1 MKEMKKRF
9 VQFFAVLIAVTFV
22 FASCARDAVSGR
34 DRDNH
39 LIVVLPSFPVSL
51 DNTMSNEFNSLM
63 LHNNMTET
71 LVKFDGPGFNIVP
84 GLAESWHMPDPQTLI
99 MNLRRGVRFH
109 NGDEMKASDVQF
121 SVMRGV
127 NSPPVR
133 FIHSSIESIDIID
146 DYTVRIN
153 LHIPFVPILAHL
165 THPGAAI
172 NSERA
177 VRELGENF
185 ANQPVGTGP
194 FMFHTMSL
202 GDYIEIVRFE
212 DYWGERP
219 GVDKITF
226 TVIPEGTNRLIA
238 VETGAADIAFEISP
252 HHLQR
257 MRTDPNLAYDRAA
270 VPRFHFLGFNHQSPT
285 ALPLRDLRVRQAI
298 THAIDT
304 EALVDIVYQGL
315 GRLTHGPLVG
325 IPGVVEFEPLE
336 YNLDRARQLMAEA
349 GYPNGFSINVWCT
362 VDNQQEVDKA
372 VIIQNM
378 LAQIGIRVEVVS
390 LEFATFLHGVT
401 TGQHDMYVLSWNNIS
416 ADPDYGLA
424 LWNSSNIGGSNRF
437 RYHNPEVDRL
447 LNLGRQELNPVARL
461 EIYREVQRLI
471 VADRPAVFLLHGEEL
486 VALSP
491 NIGGFVNFPIR
502 ISRLNTVY
510 FKN

>member
-1 MKEMKKRF
+1 MKKRF
-9 VQFFAVLIAVTFV
+9 VQFLAVLFAAAFV
-22 FASCARDAVSGR
+22 LASCGVGAVSGR
-34 DRDNH
+34 VGDNH

-63 LHNNMTET
+63 IHNNITET
-71 LVKFDGPGFNIVP
+71 LVKFDGPDFNIVP
-84 GLAESWHMPDPQTLI
+84 GLAESWYMPNPQTLI
-99 MNLRRGVRFH
+99 MNLRQGVRFH
-109 NGDEMKASDVQF
+109 NGDEMRASDVQF

-127 NSPPVR
+127 NSPPVA
-133 FIHSSIESIDIID
+133 FIHNSIQSVDIID
-146 DYTVRIN
+146 DFTVQLN
-153 LHIPFVPILAHL
+153 LRIPFVPILAHL

-177 VRELGENF
+177 VREMGANF
-185 ANQPVGTGP
+185 ANHPIGTGP
-194 FMFHTMSL
+194 FKFDSMSL
-202 GDYIEIVRFE
+202 GDNIELVRFE
-212 DYWGERP
+212 DYWGLRP
-219 GVDKITF
+219 GVDRITF

-252 HHLQR
+252 HHLPR
-257 MRTDPNLAYDRAA
+257 MIREPNLTYDRAA

-298 THAIDT
+298 THAIDI

-315 GRLTHGPLVG
+315 GRITHGPLVG
-325 IPGVVEFEPLE
+325 IPGVVEFEPVE
-336 YNLDRARQLMAEA
+336 FNLDRARQLMAEA
-349 GYPNGFSINVWCT
+349 GYADGFAVTLWCT

-401 TGQHDMYVLSWNNIS
+401 VGQHDMYVLSWNNIS
-416 ADPDYGLA
+416 ADPDYGMT
-424 LWNSSNIGGSNRF
+424 LWHSSNIGGSNRF

-447 LNLGRQELNPVARL
+447 LDLGRQELNPVARL
-461 EIYREVQRLI
+461 AIYEEVQRLI
-471 VADRPAVFLLHGEEL
+471 VADRPAVFILHGEEL

-491 NIGGFVNFPIR
+491 NVGGFVNFPIR

-510 FKN
+510 FRN

>member
-1 MKEMKKRF
+1 MRKHVVLVSAVVIAALF
-9 VQFFAVLIAVTFV
+9 VLAACPRPAQVRA
-22 FASCARDAVSGR
+22 G
-34 DRDNH
+34 DNH

-51 DNTMSNEFNSLM
+51 DNTMSNEFNALM

-71 LVKFDGPGFNIVP
+71 LVKFDGPDFNIVP
-84 GLAESWHMPDPQTLI
+84 GLAESWYMPDPQTLI
-99 MNLRRGVRFH
+99 MNLRRGVLFH

-127 NSPPVR
+127 HSPPVR
-133 FIHSSIESIDIID
+133 FIHRQIESIDVID
-146 DYTVRIN
+146 DHTVRIN
-153 LHIPFVPILAHL
+153 LNIPFVPILAHL

-177 VRELGENF
+177 VREMGENF
-185 ANQPVGTGP
+185 ANHPVGTGP
-194 FMFHTMSL
+194 FMFHSMTL
-202 GDYIEIVRFE
+202 GDRIDLVRFE

-219 GVDKITF
+219 GVDRITF

-238 VETGAADIAFEISP
+238 VETGEAHIAFEISP
-252 HHLQR
+252 HHLRR
-257 MRTDPNLAYDRAA
+257 MIDTPSLAYDRAA
-270 VPRFHFLGFNHQSPT
+270 VPRFHFLGFNHQSTT
-285 ALPLRDLRVRQAI
+285 ALPLRDIRVREAI
-298 THAIDT
+298 NHAIDVQ
-304 EALVDIVYQGL
+304 AIVDTVYQGI
-315 GRLTHGPLVG
+315 GRITHGPLVG

-336 YNLDRARQLMAEA
+336 FNPDRARALLAEA
-349 GYPNGFSINVWCT
+349 GFPDGFSINLWCT
-362 VDNQQEVDKA
+362 VDNQQEFDKA

-424 LWNSSNIGGSNRF
+424 LWHSSNIGGSNRF
-437 RYHNPEVDRL
+437 RYSNPEVDRL
-447 LNLGRQELNPVARL
+447 LDLGRRELDPVTRL
-461 EIYREVQRLI
+461 AIYEQAQRLI
-471 VADRPAVFLLHGEEL
+471 VADRPAVYLLHGEEL

-491 NIGGFVNFPIR
+491 RVGGFVNFPIR

-510 FKN
+510 FRN